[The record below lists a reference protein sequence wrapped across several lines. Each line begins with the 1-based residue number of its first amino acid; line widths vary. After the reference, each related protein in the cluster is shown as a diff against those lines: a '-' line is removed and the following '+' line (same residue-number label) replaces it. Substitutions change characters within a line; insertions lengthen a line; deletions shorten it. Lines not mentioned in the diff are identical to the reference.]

1 MVSSTNS
8 SINPVN
14 PFIRDIQRS
23 DTEIDESI
31 SAAVWGN
38 KDILPNIFNFLSG
51 ADIDRNKS
59 VCGNW
64 CDVIRANE
72 DLSQKIKNA
81 KCRSLFRKVY
91 RMTESIK
98 DAVQRDQVLR
108 DVVKEQAKVDPE
120 AAAAL
125 ARSIGDVSER
135 DQALWGVVKEQAK
148 VDPEAAVAL
157 ARSIQFAWERE
168 GALSDVAVEQ
178 AKVDPEAAVAL
189 ARSIENAE
197 RRDQAL
203 RGIAVE
209 LAKVDPEAAAA
220 LARSIEDARE
230 REGAL
235 SDVAKEQA
243 KVLVKLFG

>member
-51 ADIDRNKS
+51 ANIARNKR

-81 KCRSLFRKVY
+81 KCRSLFGKAY
-91 RMTESIK
+91 RMIEPIK
-98 DAVQRDQVLR
+98 DAETRGGALR
-108 DVVKEQAKVDPE
+108 
-120 AAAAL
+120 
-125 ARSIGDVSER
+125 
-135 DQALWGVVKEQAK
+135 GVAKEQAK

-157 ARSIQFAWERE
+157 ARSIEDAWQRDRTLRVVAKKLAKENPEAAEALARSIE
-168 GALSDVAVEQ
+168 DAWLRDWALSDVAKEL
-178 AKVDPEAAVAL
+178 AKVNPEAAEAL
-189 ARSIENAE
+189 ARSIENAGQ
-197 RRDQAL
+197 RD
-203 RGIAVE
+203 R
-209 LAKVDPEAAAA
+209 
-220 LARSIEDARE
+220 
-230 REGAL
+230 AL
-235 SDVAKEQA
+235 SEVAKELA
-243 KVLVKLFG
+243 NKALKVLV